1 VFGNDKIFLFYK
13 LFQIYFTTDKTDAD
27 KKDSHDTLTR
37 SQRSEIDAHAVIG
50 IGATMEEERGL
61 ACTGIQV
68 YAESRF
74 AAQESVLH
82 GGVLLALP
90 SLISQG
96 LDKLFT
102 GFRQLPNG
110 FYGLHH
116 IILLLCF
123 MALCRIQNPEQL
135 KKHPVGEKITFSQ
148 LDENQKFDS
157 SLNERKFFMDTIKII
172 AYRAETAMVNLVKKQ
187 MTNPEQACSLI
198 RKLYTADADIEVD
211 KTNNCLIVKIHR
223 SNSWADDKILKYLCE
238 QLNDTQTVFPASDL
252 TLFFFSF

>member
-1 VFGNDKIFLFYK
+1 
-13 LFQIYFTTDKTDAD
+13 
-27 KKDSHDTLTR
+27 LTR
-37 SQRSEIDAHAVIG
+37 SQRSEIDAHAAIG
-50 IGATMEEERGL
+50 IGATMEAERGL

-82 GGVLLALP
+82 GGVLFSLP

-123 MALCRIQNPEQL
+123 MALCRIKNPEQL
-135 KKHPVGEKITFSQ
+135 KKHPVGELGKLLGLDRAPQVEYLRVKMRQITEQSKCDLVQEELFQ
-148 LDENQKFDS
+148 MWTNQMDESFYYIDGH
-157 SLNERKFFMDTIKII
+157 
-172 AYRAETAMVNLVKKQ
+172 
-187 MTNPEQACSLI
+187 I
-198 RKLYTADADIEVD
+198 RV
-211 KTNNCLIVKIHR
+211 
-223 SNSWADDKILKYLCE
+223 
-238 QLNDTQTVFPASDL
+238 
-252 TLFFFSF
+252 